1 MSIFIHTYNAY
12 VLHVHIFIHAN
23 IYISCMYT
31 INTYRYRYWYLIHD
45 TNIIMHCTC
54 IRLITRFF
62 SPEARVE
69 VSSST
74 NGAVAVNTSPAQHD
88 SFLALCGD
96 ANDQPQDVCGKFSA
110 NRSVFVTAGPE
121 SCYRI
126 DKTITRLVLVQ
137 VNYCN
142 ENM

>member
-12 VLHVHIFIHAN
+12 DFYTYIYSTYIFYTCKHIHIVHVYN
-23 IYISCMYT
+23 
-31 INTYRYRYWYLIHD
+31 RYWYLIHD